1 MCRDSLGTVRVWSC
15 TTYRCLWWSR
25 VSSSGT
31 GVLQLSVFQTDPG
44 GCCHN
49 ETSDDSGCMHFMVTQ
64 SRSGIIRTWKIVW
77 SEMRF
82 ECIFDDENDD
92 DAREIFSFTR
102 LKVSKTLQHV
112 FSARVG
118 PSGPTIVV
126 SCVLC
131 QRIACILD
139 ASESVPLH
147 SEPTNDAIEGL
158 HTYGDCTSISMVY
171 DKEFDCMVVLGG
183 YENGSIVVWSIEHI
197 DDLSVPVC
205 TRLVAHTTCHD
216 MMDAAETSPCLA
228 LDAFTTRREQCNR
241 NSGSEN
247 TVLVQGVAGWAQGN
261 GLALFEAD
269 IFPLA
274 EPGDSNVLK
283 SKMLHL
289 RKPGLDHVL
298 FRQDGKY
305 VAAACWDG
313 KVRIYRVLSAK
324 MVDVLSYHS
333 LSATF
338 VCFEDT
344 TDSKTIAVG
353 SRDGTVSLWSIS

>member
-1 MCRDSLGTVRVWSC
+1 MWSC

-31 GVLQLSVFQTDPG
+31 GVLQLSVFQTDLG

-49 ETSDDSGCMHFMVTQ
+49 VSPDESDSMHYMVTQ

-82 ECIFDDENDD
+82 ECICDNENADDPQ
-92 DAREIFSFTR
+92 EIFSFTR
-102 LKVSKTLQHV
+102 FKVLKTQEHV
-112 FSARVG
+112 FSAHVG

-131 QRIACILD
+131 HRIACILD

-147 SEPTNDAIEGL
+147 SEPTSDAMEGMR
-158 HTYGDCTSISMVY
+158 TYGDCTAIAMVY
-171 DKEFDCMVVLGG
+171 YKELDCMVVLGG
-183 YENGSIVVWSIEHI
+183 YENGSIVVWSIKHI
-197 DDLSVPVC
+197 DDLGAPVC
-205 TRLVAHTTCHD
+205 PRLVAHTACHA
-216 MMDAAETSPCLA
+216 MIDAAEKSPCLA
-228 LDAFTTRREQCNR
+228 LDAVTMRLEPCDGK
-241 NSGSEN
+241 SGLEN
-247 TVLVQGVAGWAQGN
+247 TVLVQGAAGSAQGN

-269 IFPLA
+269 LSSSA
-274 EPGDSNVLK
+274 EPGEPNALK
-283 SKMLHL
+283 SKTLPL
-289 RKPGLDHVL
+289 RNPGVDHVL

-305 VAAACWDG
+305 LAAACWDG
-313 KVRIYRVLSAK
+313 KVRIYRVSSAK

-338 VCFEDT
+338 VCFGDI
-344 TDSKTIAVG
+344 SNGKIIAVG